1 MPRNNNRGRG
11 LRERPARREPRDRL
25 PERDGRYE
33 VQRDQV
39 SSHVRRCPGCDH
51 FINPGTLH
59 VVAWRQ
65 TESAQ
70 ERRHWHTSCFDKRR
84 DRQPI
89 DDV

>member
-11 LRERPARREPRDRL
+11 MRERPTRREPTDRV
-25 PERDGRYE
+25 PERDGSYE

-39 SSHVRRCPGCDH
+39 SSQVRGYPGCDH
-51 FINPGTLH
+51 FINAGTLH

-70 ERRHWHTSCFDKRR
+70 ERRHWHTSCFDERR